1 MALDMSRATNA
12 VSNKGVQE
20 MITTLQTQIK
30 GVYEAMLGPEYNT
43 FLNVVDQNWSG
54 ASRDTFVRDFKEKVN
69 SARGELKNLTV
80 QVQHDLTNTKDTFI
94 KADASVYQAKR

>member
-12 VSNKGVQE
+12 VSQKGVQE

-54 ASRDTFVRDFKEKVN
+54 ASRDAFVNDFKEKVN
-69 SARGELKNLTV
+69 SARGELKNLMNRVST
-80 QVQHDLTNTKDTFI
+80 DLTDTKNTFI
-94 KADASVYQAKR
+94 KADASVYQAKK